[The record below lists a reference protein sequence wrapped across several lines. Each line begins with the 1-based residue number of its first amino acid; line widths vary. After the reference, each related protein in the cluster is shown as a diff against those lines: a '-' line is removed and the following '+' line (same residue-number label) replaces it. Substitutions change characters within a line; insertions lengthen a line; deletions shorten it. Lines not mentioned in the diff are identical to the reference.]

1 MPVPSPALGHTL
13 GHLLRLVAVP
23 GPSPSPGTTS
33 VHPTWALLALLV
45 GPLALALAGLGI
57 VKLRQNT
64 K

>member
-1 MPVPSPALGHTL
+1 MPVPSPALGHNL
-13 GHLLRLVAVP
+13 GHLLRLVDP